1 MSNLECFDE
10 VFYPH
15 NNNYIYLTKMSLN
28 NIEEKFQNR
37 FALPVIAT
45 ERANELEN
53 GNSPVFLNNHHK
65 SSVIALEEIEAGVLD
80 IDVLR
85 EKIITKL
92 QHSVTT
98 NQNNSDQLN
107 ATAADIEELENLKY
121 DTTQVDEYICDSN
134 DFSASE
140 EELSMLD
147 DDN

>member
-1 MSNLECFDE
+1 M
-10 VFYPH
+10 P
-15 NNNYIYLTKMSLN
+15 LN

-65 SSVIALEEIEAGVLD
+65 SSVIALEEIEAEVLD

-85 EKIITKL
+85 EKIITRL
-92 QHSVTT
+92 QHSVAT

-107 ATAADIEELENLKY
+107 ATAEDIEELEHSKY
-121 DTTQVDEYICDSN
+121 DITQDDEYIRDSN
-134 DFSASE
+134 DFSVSDD
-140 EELSMLD
+140 ELSMLD
-147 DDN
+147 EDT

>member
-1 MSNLECFDE
+1 
-10 VFYPH
+10 
-15 NNNYIYLTKMSLN
+15 MSLN

-85 EKIITKL
+85 EKIIAKL

-98 NQNNSDQLN
+98 NQNNSNQLN

-134 DFSASE
+134 DFSVSE
-140 EELSMLD
+140 DELSMLD